1 MCNNKKKL
9 YFEEKNSENENNPE
23 ELWQILKSLGILSK
37 EGRQSKISVKENG
50 VVSFNEKDNENKWK
64 G

>member
-50 VVSFNEKDNENKWK
+50 VVSFNEKDNENK
-64 G
+64 

>member
-23 ELWQILKSLGILSK
+23 ELWRILKSLGILSK

-50 VVSFNEKDNENKWK
+50 VVSFNEKDNANKWK